1 MSYTEGAGEQSSFS
15 NEGYNNLSIIQIRL
29 DTTQILKDIK
39 NYLKGK
45 RLAIGQN
52 TDGSY
57 YEKEEASGIPL
68 LNEQGVQSILSY
80 MSGLINSSV
89 VQGNYTKEQ
98 YLDHLDRIHG
108 SITRQIIIN
117 RESWSLAQENMELVC
132 DYLLN
137 LIEPY
142 MSRLIENKERDS
154 FASTMRI
161 VENNSVK
168 EGKNFSLNPFR

>member
-1 MSYTEGAGEQSSFS
+1 MTYTEGAGEQSSYS

-29 DTTQILKDIK
+29 DTTKILKDIE

-45 RLAIGQN
+45 VVRIVQN
-52 TDGSY
+52 SDGSF
-57 YEKEEASGIPL
+57 KETDVVSGIAL
-68 LNEQGVQSILSY
+68 LNDQGVQSILSY

-117 RESWSLAQENMELVC
+117 RESWRLAQENMELVC

-142 MSRLIENKERDS
+142 LSRLIENKERDS
-154 FASTMRI
+154 FSSTMRT
-161 VENNSVK
+161 VENKSVK